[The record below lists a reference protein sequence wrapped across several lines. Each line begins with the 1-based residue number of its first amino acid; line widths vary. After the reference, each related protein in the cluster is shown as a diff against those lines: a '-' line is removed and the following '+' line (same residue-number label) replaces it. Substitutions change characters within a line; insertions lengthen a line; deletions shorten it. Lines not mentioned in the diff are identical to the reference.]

1 MRLPLMILPALLAG
15 CATTTASGGDNG
27 GGGEVGEV
35 PAACKGD
42 ALQQFVGQTVSAE
55 LGATALK
62 ASGAR
67 TLRWGPPR
75 SAMTMDYRT
84 DRLTIVYDDD
94 QKVTQISCG

>member
-15 CATTTASGGDNG
+15 CATSAASGGDDNG
-27 GGGEVGEV
+27 GGEAGDV

-55 LGATALK
+55 LGAAALK
-62 ASGAR
+62 TSGAR

-84 DRLTIVYDDD
+84 DRLTISYDDNS
-94 QKVTQISCG
+94 KVTQISCG